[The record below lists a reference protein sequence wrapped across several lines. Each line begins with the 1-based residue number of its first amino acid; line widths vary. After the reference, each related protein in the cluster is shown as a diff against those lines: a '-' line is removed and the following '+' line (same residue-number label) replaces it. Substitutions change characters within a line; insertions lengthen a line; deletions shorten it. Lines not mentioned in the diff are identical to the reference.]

1 MVDQHTVRAYDKD
14 LDLLERRIAEMGGLA
29 EKMVIDAVDALASG
43 DTALAHQVVETDP
56 RLDTL
61 QREIEEQATLTIA
74 RRQPVAIDL
83 REIIGAIRV
92 AGDLERV
99 GDLAKNIAR
108 RSVKI
113 GVESRVP
120 RAIVGIKH
128 MNEFATELMKDVLDA
143 YAQRDVERALDVWE
157 RDVELDALE
166 DSVFRDL
173 LTHMMED
180 PRNIT
185 FCAHLLF
192 CSKNI
197 ERIGDH
203 ATNIAETVVYLVTGS
218 TLPTERPHGRQ
229 RADIEADAAPGRTTS
244 LRAWFIR
251 APRSCRPRFRRP
263 ARRAA
268 ARSAESNPSPDR
280 PRSRR
285 CWSRDRRSA
294 RCSSSKTEDGRRT

>member
-1 MVDQHTVRAYDKD
+1 M
-14 LDLLERRIAEMGGLA
+14 
-29 EKMVIDAVDALASG
+29 
-43 DTALAHQVVETDP
+43 
-56 RLDTL
+56 L
-61 QREIEEQATLTIA
+61 QREVEEQAILTIA

-99 GDLAKNIAR
+99 GDLAKNIAK
-108 RSVKI
+108 RSLKI

-128 MNEFATELMKDVLDA
+128 MNDFAIELMKDVLDA
-143 YAQRDVERALDVWE
+143 YAQRDVDRALDVWE
-157 RDVELDALE
+157 RDADLDALE

-203 ATNIAETVVYLVTGS
+203 ATNIAETVFYLVTGS
-218 TLPTERPHGRQ
+218 NLPTERPRKPPGAGHRSLTPEGSHDEPGAQGDRPSRRCVRAAHPHRRGRI
-229 RADIEADAAPGRTTS
+229 RSGAAPG
-244 LRAWFIR
+244 I
-251 APRSCRPRFRRP
+251 
-263 ARRAA
+263 
-268 ARSAESNPSPDR
+268 
-280 PRSRR
+280 
-285 CWSRDRRSA
+285 
-294 RCSSSKTEDGRRT
+294 

>member
-1 MVDQHTVRAYDKD
+1 VVDQHTVRAYDKD

-29 EKMVIDAVDALASG
+29 EKMVIEAVDALSSG
-43 DTALAHQVVETDP
+43 DAVLAHQVVETDP
-56 RLDTL
+56 RLDLL
-61 QREIEEQATLTIA
+61 QREIEEQATMTIA
-74 RRQPVAIDL
+74 RRQPVANDL

-120 RAIVGIKH
+120 RAIIGIKH

-143 YAQRDVERALDVWE
+143 YAQRDVWE
-157 RDVELDALE
+157 RDVDLDALE

-229 RADIEADAAPGRTTS
+229 GADLETGGE
-244 LRAWFIR
+244 L
-251 APRSCRPRFRRP
+251 
-263 ARRAA
+263 
-268 ARSAESNPSPDR
+268 
-280 PRSRR
+280 
-285 CWSRDRRSA
+285 
-294 RCSSSKTEDGRRT
+294 

>member
-1 MVDQHTVRAYDKD
+1 MADQHTVRAYDKD

-29 EKMVIDAVDALASG
+29 EKMVIEAVDALASG
-43 DTALAHQVVETDP
+43 DSALALQVVETDP
-56 RLDTL
+56 RLDAL

-74 RRQPVAIDL
+74 RRQPVANDL

-157 RDVELDALE
+157 RDVDLDALE

-203 ATNIAETVVYLVTGS
+203 ATNIAETVFYLVTGS
-218 TLPTERPHGRQ
+218 NLPTERPHGRQ
-229 RADIEADAAPGRTTS
+229 GTDIETDARGAV
-244 LRAWFIR
+244 
-251 APRSCRPRFRRP
+251 
-263 ARRAA
+263 
-268 ARSAESNPSPDR
+268 
-280 PRSRR
+280 
-285 CWSRDRRSA
+285 
-294 RCSSSKTEDGRRT
+294 K